1 MIKYK
6 IEAILVIITRA
17 ILRIFP
23 VKWRF
28 KFSESL
34 GMLAYYIIKKRRNIT
49 YKNLKIAFP
58 EKDNKEIKKLAK
70 QSYKCTA
77 RNAIIPLFITELISK
92 GYIEAENYELV
103 GELMK
108 RNKGL
113 IITTMH
119 MAGFEAGFFMGKDY
133 DTNIV
138 FKKQKN
144 PYINNIM
151 TKYRNKTGSHSILKN
166 VENGSNEKI
175 AEVFKNKGVL
185 VLASDQYSSDVE
197 VEFFN
202 KKTMANVGNILLA
215 VKYDAPILFAYSNY
229 DGYKIKL
236 NFIKEIKIEKV
247 GKLRD
252 TLKYNVQNIFY
263 EYEKA
268 IQKYPGEYM
277 WQHNRWRD

>member
-6 IEAILVIITRA
+6 IEALLVVTTRA

-23 VKWRF
+23 IKWRF
-28 KFSESL
+28 KFSEFL
-34 GMLAYYIIKKRRNIT
+34 GILTYYIIKKRRNIT
-49 YKNLKIAFP
+49 YRNLKIAFP
-58 EKDNKEIKKLAK
+58 EKDEKEIKKLAK
-70 QSYKCTA
+70 QSYKSTA

-133 DTNIV
+133 DTNII

-185 VLASDQYSSDVE
+185 VLSSDQYSSDIE

-202 KKTMANVGNILLA
+202 KKTMGNVGNILLA
-215 VKYDAPILFAYSNY
+215 IKYDAPILFAYSNY

-236 NFIKEIKIEKV
+236 NFVKEFKVEKV

-252 TLKYNVQNIFY
+252 TLKYNVQNMFY
-263 EYEKA
+263 EYEKV
-268 IQKYPGEYM
+268 IKKYPGEYM